1 MPYEVI
7 FTDSLSHHGIKG
19 MKWGVRR
26 YRNEDGSLTNAG
38 QRRYEKKQARK
49 NIKESRHDL
58 NRKYFK
64 ETMSGLTAVTPSR
77 FKNYINKRKDT
88 NNAFT
93 DLFNKR
99 SDYTDL
105 KSEKKTKKM
114 YSKAIRKGSFRT
126 KKAAYNSMTVKKGKN
141 YANKVVAKEATKYA
155 AKVAVTA
162 AVIYKTNK
170 LLKNMANYS
179 SSIPRLEGTMKAL
192 N

>member
-7 FTDSLSHHGIKG
+7 FTDELYHHGIKG
-19 MKWGVRR
+19 QKWGIRR
-26 YRNEDGSLTNAG
+26 YRNEDGSLTSAG

-49 NIKESRHDL
+49 NIKESKDDL
-58 NRKYFK
+58 DRKYLK
-64 ETMSGLTAVTPSR
+64 ELISGATAVTPSR

-88 NNAFT
+88 NKAFT

-105 KSEKKTKKM
+105 KSERKTKKM
-114 YSKAIRKGSFRT
+114 YSKAIRKGSIRR
-126 KKAAYNSMTVKKGKN
+126 KKAAYNSMTVKKGKS
-141 YANKVVAKEATKYA
+141 YANKVVAKEATKYV

-162 AVIYKTNK
+162 VVIHKTKKILSNIS
-170 LLKNMANYS
+170 NYS
-179 SSIPRLEGTMKAL
+179 ATLPRLEGTMKVL